1 VRNPGLFIGTGGAN
15 LRSLQR
21 RTATLIY
28 TKGSRAERNFMVFYK
43 TAEDLA
49 RVKACAEG
57 F

>member
-1 VRNPGLFIGTGGAN
+1 MRNPGLFIGTGGAN

-28 TKGSRAERNFMVFYK
+28 TKGSRADRIFMVFYK
-43 TAEDLA
+43 KPEDLST
-49 RVKACAEG
+49 VKASAEG